1 MLNHNDFVK
10 TMKKAAVEAVEA
22 SKPANVVF
30 GTVLSEEPLK
40 IKVDQKLILTEKQ
53 LVLAR
58 DVTKYVIKLETSVG
72 KVSSPHYTE
81 NESGGSGDASFAT
94 HNHQYKGI
102 KTFIVH
108 NQLVAGEEV
117 ILMQVAGGQK
127 YVVLDRIGKGELE

>member
-1 MLNHNDFVK
+1 LLNHNDFVK
-10 TMKKAAVEAVEA
+10 SMKKAAVEAVEA

-30 GTVLSEEPLK
+30 GTVLSEKPLK

-72 KVSSPHYTE
+72 KSPSPHYTE
-81 NESGGSGDASFAT
+81 NESGGSGDASFSA
-94 HNHQYKGI
+94 HNHKYQGL

-108 NQLVAGEEV
+108 NQLLAGEEV